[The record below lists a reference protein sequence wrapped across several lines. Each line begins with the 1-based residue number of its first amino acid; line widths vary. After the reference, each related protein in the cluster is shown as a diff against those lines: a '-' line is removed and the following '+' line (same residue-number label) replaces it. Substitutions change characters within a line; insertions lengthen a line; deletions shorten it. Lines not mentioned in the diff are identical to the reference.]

1 MIGTTV
7 ADRYEVISQLGM
19 GGMAKVYKAK
29 DLNLGRDVALKVL
42 LESVSSDPEF
52 RERFR
57 REARASAALSH
68 PNIVQVYDFFEAG
81 KDVFI
86 VMELVDGRDLRDYLQ
101 ERGRLSV
108 DEAVRITLD
117 VLSALEFAH
126 SRGVVHRDISARNV
140 MLSRDGSVK
149 VADFGIARIV
159 GERTLTQ
166 DGELIGSVQY
176 ISPEQASGGHAT
188 PAADIYSTGVL
199 LYEMLTGEL
208 PFSSDNVVK
217 LALMHVQTPTPK
229 PSATCPEIPE
239 ALDTIVLK
247 AMAKSPAQRYRTA
260 SEMTAAL
267 LSWRNASPSIASA
280 APAAAARHAL
290 HLNGAT
296 TSTEYRTAAPA
307 QNIATHNQG
316 ASQVAVGTPV
326 TPHAMPTAPTAS
338 TYVNMAAPAAGMTP
352 SPAMAPGATN
362 GLEAPAER
370 TMLRT
375 RLPQNLL
382 KMHEDSQTGPT
393 RPLDDSS
400 PVDTVD
406 ISSYDDEDYQDL
418 EQEGYEQYYSEDG
431 EPLEDIGEDY
441 EQSAEQAEP
450 GAVNKS
456 LGAIIAVGLTILI
469 AFVAGVTWVNLNA
482 APNVNVPSV
491 VGQKLAQARETLKE
505 SGLRLEVRSQKYE
518 AGARPGVVLHQEP
531 DGGVQLVKDG
541 VVWVDISIGREL
553 VVVPDLSGFTEDRA
567 CEELDKDGL
576 VYTIV
581 PKESNAPVGTVFA
594 QDPGAGQEIAV
605 GNEVTVFVSLGK
617 GEAVV
622 PDLSGMSLKSAA
634 DLMASLGGSVKVR
647 EQKDDPKASEGSIL
661 AQEPASGKAMRR
673 GTVVYVVVCNRGE
686 TKKAAPSLI
695 GKSVSE
701 AKTEAASLGLE
712 LVVEGDTSANAKII
726 TQKTEP
732 GAVLTGNRLVVSASA
747 QVTVPDI
754 CTQSYEQAVNSLQ
767 NAGFK
772 VGKVSVAA
780 GQADNVV
787 IEQYPGAGQV
797 APLGSSVDLT
807 VTKVAEN
814 SEESNSDESGE
825 TVNINSVP
833 LHEPEPSPVA
843 PGRTDSDSHSTDEG
857 RSGGN
862 NDDLNIELPGDLP

>member
-217 LALMHVQTPTPK
+217 LALMHVQTPAPK

-260 SEMTAAL
+260 AEMTAAL
-267 LSWRNASPSIASA
+267 LAWRRGALAG
-280 APAAAARHAL
+280 APTAVPTAVRQPL
-290 HLNGAT
+290 HLNGTAAAAQ
-296 TSTEYRTAAPA
+296 TEYRPAVSVPSQGSAQAAVNGSVAPSATPPA
-307 QNIATHNQG
+307 
-316 ASQVAVGTPV
+316 AS
-326 TPHAMPTAPTAS
+326 AS
-338 TYVNMAAPAAGMTP
+338 AYAGLAAPAAGIAV
-352 SPAMAPGATN
+352 SAN
-362 GLEAPAER
+362 GGFESTAER

-382 KMHEDSQTGPT
+382 KMHEDSQNGPA

-406 ISSYDDEDYQDL
+406 ISSYDDEDYQDPEL
-418 EQEGYEQYYSEDG
+418 EGYEQYYSEDG
-431 EPLEDIGEDY
+431 EPLEDVGEDY
-441 EQSAEQAEP
+441 EQPTEQTEP

-482 APNVNVPSV
+482 APNINVPSV

-531 DGGVQLVKDG
+531 EGGVQLVKDG
-541 VVWVDISIGREL
+541 IVWVDISIGREL
-553 VVVPDLSGFTEDRA
+553 VAVPDLSGFTEERA

-581 PKESNAPVGTVFA
+581 PKESNAPIGTVFA
-594 QDPGAGQEIAV
+594 QDPVAGQEIAV
-605 GNEVTVFVSLGK
+605 GNEVTVFISLGK

-622 PDLSGMSLKSAA
+622 PDLSGMSLKSAS

-647 EQKDDPKASEGSIL
+647 QQKDDPKASEGSIL
-661 AQEPASGKAMRR
+661 AQEPASGKAMQR
-673 GTVVYVVVCNRGE
+673 GTVVYVVVCSRGE

-695 GKSVSE
+695 GKSVAE
-701 AKTEAASLGLE
+701 AKAEAASLGLE
-712 LVVEGDTSANAKII
+712 LVVEGDTSASAKVI

-732 GAVLTGNRLVVSASA
+732 GAVLTSNRLVVSASA

-754 CTQSYEQAVNSLQ
+754 CTQSYEQAVSSLQ

-807 VTKVAEN
+807 VTKVAESN
-814 SEESNSDESGE
+814 EESNSDEDGE
-825 TVNINSVP
+825 TVNIKSVP

-843 PGRTDSDSHSTDEG
+843 PGRTDSDAHSADEG
-857 RSGGN
+857 HSGGN
-862 NDDLNIELPGDLP
+862 NADLNIELPGDLP

>member
-7 ADRYEVISQLGM
+7 ADRYEIISQLGM

-42 LESVSSDPEF
+42 LESVSGDPEF

-68 PNIVQVYDFFEAG
+68 PNIVQIYDFFEFG

-101 ERGRLSV
+101 ECGHLNI
-108 DEAVRITLD
+108 DEAIRITLS

-140 MLSRDGSVK
+140 MLSRDGTVK

-217 LALMHVQTPTPK
+217 LALMHVQAPTPK
-229 PSATCPEIPE
+229 PSATRPEISE
-239 ALDTIVLK
+239 ALDNIVLK
-247 AMAKSPAQRYRTA
+247 AMAKNPAQRYRTA
-260 SEMTAAL
+260 TEMTSAL
-267 LSWRNASPSIASA
+267 LALCGGNQPTVPLAMAVPLRSNMPLNNSTVETTAARGDSRPVAQTVQGQVHNGSPVIPAASA
-280 APAAAARHAL
+280 ASV
-290 HLNGAT
+290 G
-296 TSTEYRTAAPA
+296 SFAP
-307 QNIATHNQG
+307 
-316 ASQVAVGTPV
+316 S
-326 TPHAMPTAPTAS
+326 
-338 TYVNMAAPAAGMTP
+338 
-352 SPAMAPGATN
+352 
-362 GLEAPAER
+362 AEH

-375 RLPQNLL
+375 RLPQNLI
-382 KMHEDSQTGPT
+382 KMHEDSQVGQV
-393 RPLDDSS
+393 RPLDGSS

-406 ISSYDDEDYQDL
+406 ISSYDDEEYQDP
-418 EQEGYEQYYSEDG
+418 EQGEYEQYHSEDG
-431 EPLEDIGEDY
+431 EPFFDEGMNEEYAQTEDG
-441 EQSAEQAEP
+441 AEMGPA
-450 GAVNKS
+450 NKS
-456 LGAIIAVGLTILI
+456 LGMIIAIVLTVLI

-518 AGARPGVVLHQEP
+518 VGAKPGIVLHQEP
-531 DGGVQLVKDG
+531 SGGVQLLKDG
-541 VVWVDISIGREL
+541 IVWVDVSIGREL
-553 VVVPDLSGFTEDRA
+553 VAVPNLSGFTEDRA
-567 CEELDKDGL
+567 CEELDKNGL

-581 PKESNAPVGTVFA
+581 PKESKAPTGTVFA
-594 QDPGAGQEIAV
+594 QEPEAGQEIAV

-617 GEAVV
+617 GDDTV
-622 PDLSGMSLKSAA
+622 PDLSGMSLKSAT
-634 DLMASLGGSVKVR
+634 DLMASLGGSVKIR
-647 EQKDDPKASEGSIL
+647 QKKDDPKVAEGIIL
-661 AQEPASGKAMRR
+661 SQEPASGKTMQR
-673 GTVVYVVVCNRGE
+673 GMVVYVVVCQRSE

-695 GKSVSE
+695 GKSVAE
-701 AKTEAASLGLE
+701 AKAEAASLGLD
-712 LVVEGDTSANAKII
+712 LVVEGDTADSARVL

-732 GAVLTGNRLVVSASA
+732 GGVLSNNRLVVSAVS
-747 QVTVPDI
+747 QITVPDV
-754 CTQSYEQAVNSLQ
+754 CTQTYEQAVSSLQ

-772 VGKVSVAA
+772 LGKVSAAA
-780 GQADNVV
+780 GQTDNVV

-797 APLGSSVDLT
+797 VPLGSSIDLT
-807 VTKVAEN
+807 VTRAVAVGQKN
-814 SEESNSDESGE
+814 TADEGNE
-825 TVNINSVP
+825 TVNINAVP
-833 LHEPEPSPVA
+833 LREPEPSPVA
-843 PGRTDSDSHSTDEG
+843 PGHGSSESHSADDSHADNG
-857 RSGGN
+857 A
-862 NDDLNIELPGDLP
+862 DVNIELPGDLP

>member
-7 ADRYEVISQLGM
+7 ADRYEIISQLGM

-42 LESVSSDPEF
+42 LESVSGDPEF

-101 ERGRLSV
+101 ELGHLSI
-108 DEAVRITLD
+108 DEAIRITLD

-140 MLSRDGSVK
+140 MLSRDGTVK

-217 LALMHVQTPTPK
+217 LALMHVQTPAPK
-229 PSATCPEIPE
+229 PSATCPEISE
-239 ALDTIVLK
+239 ALDNIVLK
-247 AMAKSPAQRYRTA
+247 AMAKNPAQRYRTA
-260 SEMTAAL
+260 AEMTAAL
-267 LSWRNASPSIASA
+267 LSLRNTTAPSAPTVPAMPTTAAAPGAPLSNALSYANQNAVAAPTSHAVASSPIANVTTMGSA
-280 APAAAARHAL
+280 APGAAAF
-290 HLNGAT
+290 G
-296 TSTEYRTAAPA
+296 
-307 QNIATHNQG
+307 
-316 ASQVAVGTPV
+316 
-326 TPHAMPTAPTAS
+326 
-338 TYVNMAAPAAGMTP
+338 
-352 SPAMAPGATN
+352 
-362 GLEAPAER
+362 APAEH

-375 RLPQNLL
+375 RLPQNLI

-406 ISSYDDEDYQDL
+406 ISDYEDEEYQDP
-418 EQEGYEQYYSEDG
+418 EQGEYEQYYSEDG
-431 EPLEDIGEDY
+431 EPIEEEMGEEYDQT
-441 EQSAEQAEP
+441 EGGAES
-450 GAVNKS
+450 GSVNKS
-456 LGAIIAVGLTILI
+456 LGLIIAVSLTILI
-469 AFVAGVTWVNLNA
+469 AFVAGVTWVNLNS
-482 APNVNVPSV
+482 APNVNVPSII
-491 VGQKLAQARETLKE
+491 GQKLAQARETVKE
-505 SGLRLEVRSQKYE
+505 AGLRLEVRSQKYQ
-518 AGARPGVVLHQEP
+518 AGAKPGVVLHQEP
-531 DGGVQLVKDG
+531 DGGAQLVKDG
-541 VVWVDISIGREL
+541 VVWVDVSIGREL
-553 VVVPDLSGFTEDRA
+553 VAVPDLSGFTEERA

-594 QDPGAGQEIAV
+594 QDPEAGQEIAV
-605 GNEVTVFVSLGK
+605 GNEVTVFISLGK
-617 GEAVV
+617 GEDTI

-634 DLMASLGGSVKVR
+634 DLMASLGGSLKVR
-647 EQKDDPKASEGSIL
+647 SQKDDPKATDGTVIS
-661 AQEPASGKAMRR
+661 QEPASGKAMQR
-673 GTVVYVVVCNRGE
+673 GTVVYVVVCHRSE
-686 TKKAAPSLI
+686 TKKVAPSLI
-695 GKSVSE
+695 GKSVAE
-701 AKTEAASLGLE
+701 AKAEAVGLGLD
-712 LVVEGDTSANAKII
+712 LVVEGDTGDNARVL

-732 GAVLTGNRLVVSASA
+732 GAVLSGNRLVVSASA
-747 QVTVPDI
+747 QVTVPDV
-754 CTQSYEQAVNSLQ
+754 CTQTYEQAVNNLQ

-772 VGKVSVAA
+772 LGKVSAAA
-780 GQADNVV
+780 GQNDNIV

-797 APLGSSVDLT
+797 APLGSSIDLT
-807 VTKVAEN
+807 VTRAVET
-814 SEESNSDESGE
+814 ESNSSADEGSE
-825 TVNINSVP
+825 TVNINAVP

-843 PGRTDSDSHSTDEG
+843 PGHDDAGSNSV
-857 RSGGN
+857 GN
-862 NDDLNIELPGDLP
+862 NHGGSSSDVNIELPGDLP